1 MDPPRI
7 ELGSQEPESHM
18 LPLHHGSL
26 YKIPHM
32 SLIEIINTKSIN
44 KIKNMTK
51 QKRRKEKKRKKRK
64 KKKKK
69 KKQKKRKEKKRKHV
83 KYLPFK
89 NKTL

>member
-51 QKRRKEKKRKKRK
+51 QKRRKEKKEK
-64 KKKKK
+64 KKEKEEKT
-69 KKQKKRKEKKRKHV
+69 KEKKIKHV